1 MADIETTKILNIDTS
16 KAQKNV
22 SDLTNKVNQLDNATD
37 AVQKGGMSVG
47 EAFQN
52 VAKVGATFS
61 ATIGG
66 ITAGMQL
73 LGVENKDVIEQMQK
87 LQQVQAI
94 TSAFDQ
100 IANNGVTAFKAL
112 KEGVS
117 GVTKSTK
124 GLKAALAGTGI
135 GLLVIAV
142 GVLIENWDSLT
153 AAFGKFNDKTNIV
166 NKSVAGLSA
175 AFAAIKAT
183 VIAVGKTIYNYFV
196 TPFESIINMVKA
208 FNETEGSLLDKLK
221 AAGKAAKETVVENV
235 KEVKEGY
242 EKIGEE
248 TANAYNKKLDE
259 KNAEA
264 KAKRDKEAAEARK
277 KELEEKQKAWE
288 KERQELEKHLA
299 AEKTLEES
307 KHADDWKYTEE
318 GKKYYEDYFNKRLSW
333 YSKDSDEY
341 KNILA
346 EKNKFDRDYSDKF
359 AEEQEKQT
367 EAARA
372 AAEEQRKIKEAELSE
387 IDKINNELRRK
398 NQTDEQNALED
409 LEAKYE
415 EQKALFEK
423 HQVDTTALT
432 EQYEKERAAIK
443 EEYNP
448 TTKGPTD
455 EEVLNSQ
462 IDASQQ
468 ALDVVAAYAD
478 SVAED
483 IGGAFGAAFSG
494 INSVIESTQGAMVKF
509 GDSSASA
516 ADKATASA
524 QVAAAAFS
532 AASSVLS
539 SLADEQDKTSKEGFE
554 KSKKYQ
560 IAAATMN
567 MLSGMVTAFS
577 TAFQLGPIAGPI
589 VGAALAT
596 AVGVMGAIQI
606 SKIKQQQF
614 SGSSSSSSAS
624 VPSVSTSSVSDL
636 SNNTINTRSV
646 QGDSETSYDNKVY
659 VTETDITSTTSKVKT
674 QVSENSI

>member
-52 VAKVGATFS
+52 VAKVGASFS
-61 ATIGG
+61 AAIGG

-100 IANNGVTAFKAL
+100 IANNGVTAFKSL
-112 KEGVS
+112 KIA
-117 GVTKSTK
+117 TK
-124 GLKAALAGTGI
+124 GATVGMNGFKKALLSTGI
-135 GLLVIAV
+135 GALIVAV
-142 GVLIENWDSLT
+142 GTLIANFDEIKKVIPTGALE
-153 AAFGKFNDKTNIV
+153 AFGDVFNGTMSV
-166 NKSVAGLSA
+166 VKS
-175 AFAAIKAT
+175 F
-183 VIAVGKTIYNYFV
+183 
-196 TPFESIINMVKA
+196 
-208 FNETEGSLLDKLK
+208 
-221 AAGKAAKETVVENV
+221 GKAIAEWLILPFKDAVTLLNGAGRILKLFFNGEF
-235 KEVKEGY
+235 GS
-242 EKIGEE
+242 IG
-248 TANAYNKKLDE
+248 D
-259 KNAEA
+259 EA
-264 KAKRDKEAAEARK
+264 KAVGEELKANATEAIGSTTDAVKNIENNFNKGVKESREERAKEAAEARK

-346 EKNKFDRDYSDKF
+346 EKNNFDRDYSDKF

-423 HQVDTTALT
+423 HQADISALT
-432 EQYEKERAAIK
+432 EQYEKEKAAIK
-443 EEYNP
+443 EKYNP
-448 TTKGPTD
+448 TVEGPTD
-455 EEVLNSQ
+455 EEVLNNQ
-462 IDASQQ
+462 IDTAQQ
-468 ALDVVAAYAD
+468 ALGVVASYAD
-478 SVAED
+478 SVADD

-494 INSVIESTQGAMVKF
+494 INSVIESTQGAMVTF

-567 MLSGMVTAFS
+567 MLSGMVTAFTS
-577 TAFQLGPIAGPI
+577 AFQLGPIAGPI

-596 AVGVMGAIQI
+596 VVGVMGAIQI